1 MGITGLLSFLE
12 KSSRKTNINE
22 FAGQSVAI
30 DSYCWLHKGI
40 YPCADK
46 LLLGEPTDGYIIY
59 CMKFIRM
66 LLKHNIKPILVFDGR
81 HLPAKAETEAQRHK
95 KRDIKRQQAAQLIQA
110 GRNAEGRN
118 LLVQSIDVTHKIAL
132 ELIKTCQSFN
142 IDCIVAPYEADA
154 QLAYLN
160 ISGIADV
167 VITEDSD
174 LILFGCKKVFFKMD
188 QNGNGLLVEQDKL
201 HLAMGVQLTDFN
213 IDKFMYMCILSGC
226 DYLASL
232 RGIGLIKA
240 KKFIQSINNSN
251 CDIYNALTNLGYC
264 LKMRSLDVS
273 KEYRD
278 NFIKAF
284 ITFKHQLVFCPLQ
297 RKQVRLNPPT
307 ADVSEEQLH
316 YAGDEIDPDKALQ
329 LAYGN
334 CDPFTFEMLHDFDP
348 DIKKKFNNPNPN
360 ILSVVPKHISI
371 WSPNY
376 KPRKSIENFLNKKET
391 INHENNLCIKELD
404 STRKKST
411 NTKKREYYRVVNT
424 TNYQELNE
432 KDILDAYKSE
442 ENIETENQIHS
453 TDENSPNVNE
463 QKSPILSRNPFIKE
477 MSVNQISPSLLFKR
491 RSRTKFG
498 RLMQFQKTVIDE
510 NIVTESKFFKSKS
523 EDMNKSNANN
533 NDDNINLEND
543 ELCINHTPKKMKMDI
558 QEEQNNLKY
567 SIEFNNPN
575 NAHSIDTNQ
584 SNTSTLVNENESTI
598 LERNITEET
607 ITKQGICSSNHA
619 NESRSLITSTNEVE
633 KTDLSINDN
642 INNYNCNIPQSCSP
656 SSESDYSVS
665 QNSIEDNT
673 STLFKFSN
681 IKLNTSIDGHSDKTI
696 KRPLTSSQTKINKNV
711 KSKQIHRNKRIS
723 SERGQ
728 LNLLNMFGFKRKET
742 LKLE

>member
-40 YPCADK
+40 YPCAEK
-46 LLLGEPTDGYIIY
+46 ILLGEPTDGYIIY
-59 CMKFIRM
+59 CMKFIQM
-66 LLKHNIKPILVFDGR
+66 LLKNNIKPILVFDGR
-81 HLPAKAETEAQRHK
+81 HLPAKAETEAQRRK
-95 KRDIKRQQAAQLIQA
+95 NRSIKRQQGAQLIQT
-110 GRNAEGRN
+110 GRNAEGRS
-118 LLVQSIDVTHKIAL
+118 LLIQSIDVTHKIAL
-132 ELIKTCQSFN
+132 ELIKACQSFN

-188 QNGNGLLVEQDKL
+188 QNGYGTLVEQDKL
-201 HLAMGVQLTDFN
+201 HLAMDMQLTDFN

-232 RGIGLIKA
+232 RGIGLMKA
-240 KKFIQSINNSN
+240 KKFIKSINSN

-264 LKMRSLDVS
+264 LKMKSLDVS

-316 YAGDEIDPDKALQ
+316 HAGDEIDPDKALQ

-348 DIKKKFNNPNPN
+348 DVKKKFSNPNRN
-360 ILSVVPKHISI
+360 LLSAIPKHISI
-371 WSPNY
+371 WSPDY
-376 KPRKSIENFLNKKET
+376 KPRQSIDNFFIKKET
-391 INHENNLCIKELD
+391 TNCENYLGIRKFD
-404 STRKKST
+404 SMEKKSI
-411 NTKKREYYRVVNT
+411 NMKKKEYNRAVNT
-424 TNYQELNE
+424 TYYPELNG
-432 KDILDAYKSE
+432 KDILNAYKSE
-442 ENIETENQIHS
+442 ESIETENQLNS
-453 TDENSPNVNE
+453 TDENSSNVNE
-463 QKSPILSRNPFIKE
+463 QKSPILTRSNPFIKK
-477 MSVNQISPSLLFKR
+477 SSANQVSPSLLFKR
-491 RSRTKFG
+491 RSKTKFG
-498 RLMQFQKTVIDE
+498 RLMQFQKTVVDE
-510 NIVTESKFFKSKS
+510 NVVTESKFFTSKNK
-523 EDMNKSNANN
+523 DMNISNASN
-533 NDDNINLEND
+533 NDDNINSEND
-543 ELCINHTPKKMKMDI
+543 ELCINHTPKKMKMNID
-558 QEEQNNLKY
+558 EEKNDLNY

-575 NAHSIDTNQ
+575 NVHSEDANQ
-584 SNTSTLVNENESTI
+584 SNTSTLINKNESMT
-598 LERNITEET
+598 LERDITEET
-607 ITKQGICSSNHA
+607 ITTQDICFSNHG
-619 NESRSLITSTNEVE
+619 NESESLITSMNEVE
-633 KTDLSINDN
+633 NTDLSINND
-642 INNYNCNIPQSCSP
+642 INKYNCNIPQSCSP

-673 STLFKFSN
+673 NSLFKFSN
-681 IKLNTSIDGHSDKTI
+681 IKLNTSIDNHSNNTV
-696 KRPLTSSQTKINKNV
+696 KRSLTNSQTVCILLTYLYMQKVCLHTHNIFVIFNIKYF
-711 KSKQIHRNKRIS
+711 
-723 SERGQ
+723 SENQ
-728 LNLLNMFGFKRKET
+728 QKK
-742 LKLE
+742 